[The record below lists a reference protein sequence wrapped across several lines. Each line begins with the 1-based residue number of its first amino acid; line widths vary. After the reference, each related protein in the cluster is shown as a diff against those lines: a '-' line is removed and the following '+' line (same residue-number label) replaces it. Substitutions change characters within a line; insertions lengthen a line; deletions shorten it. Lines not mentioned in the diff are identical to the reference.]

1 MAQET
6 TARTDHHL
14 RPTALGTRTWLG
26 IIIIGLVGQIAWTV
40 ENLYLNVFVYDTI
53 TDNPTTIATMVAA
66 SAIAATLATF
76 LIGPFSDRIGK
87 RRVFIVTG
95 YILWG
100 VSTML
105 LGFITVDSLGALV
118 PAAGVVAATA
128 TAVIVLDVVMSFL
141 GAGANDASFN
151 AWVTDTTSPSNRG
164 RRPSRPRPRLSSWP
178 SIAT

>member
-66 SAIAATLATF
+66 SAIAATRGGSSSSPAT
-76 LIGPFSDRIGK
+76 SS
-87 RRVFIVTG
+87 
-95 YILWG
+95 G
-100 VSTML
+100 VCPPCCS
-105 LGFITVDSLGALV
+105 
-118 PAAGVVAATA
+118 
-128 TAVIVLDVVMSFL
+128 
-141 GAGANDASFN
+141 AS
-151 AWVTDTTSPSNRG
+151 SPLTPWP
-164 RRPSRPRPRLSSWP
+164 PSCPRQ
-178 SIAT
+178 A